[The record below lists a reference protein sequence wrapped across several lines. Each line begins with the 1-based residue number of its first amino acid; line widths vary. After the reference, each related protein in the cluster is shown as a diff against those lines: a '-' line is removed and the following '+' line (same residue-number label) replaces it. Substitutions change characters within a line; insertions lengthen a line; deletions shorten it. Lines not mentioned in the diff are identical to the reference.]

1 MLLQNTLSRTL
12 TSIPLPSVSRNLHLF
27 QQLVRRDFAARF
39 TGSALG
45 LGWAVLQPLTLV
57 VLYWFVFTF
66 MIPQGPGT
74 GNHQYVLL
82 LIAALLPWIGFS
94 EGIMRSTTSIV
105 DNATVVRRLAFRSE
119 LLVAVP
125 NATALIFE
133 AIGLA
138 LFLIFLFAT
147 GVLSP
152 MVWILPLALLLQ
164 FALQTGAGWM
174 LAVLYVFFR
183 DLAQVLGFV
192 LSILFY
198 LSPILYSVPHRF
210 EAVFLWNPL
219 TPLLGLFRSAMLG
232 SALPSA
238 ASIVFLLTVT
248 FLVFAGGLA
257 FFRRAQS
264 TLADLI

>member
-1 MLLQNTLSRTL
+1 MV
-12 TSIPLPSVSRNLHLF
+12 SIPTTPAAARNLHLF
-27 QQLVRRDFAARF
+27 HQLVRRDFAARF

-66 MIPQGPGT
+66 MIPQGPGSKDN
-74 GNHQYVLL
+74 GYVLF
-82 LIAALLPWIGFS
+82 LIAGLVPWIGFN

-105 DNATVVRRLAFRSE
+105 DNASIVRRLAFRSE

-125 NATALIFE
+125 NATAILFE
-133 AIGLA
+133 VIGLA
-138 LFLIFLFAT
+138 LFFIFLAAT

-152 MVWILPLALLLQ
+152 MLWALPFAIGVQ
-164 FALQTGAGWM
+164 FAIQVGAGWF
-174 LAVLYVFFR
+174 LAALYVFFR

-192 LSILFY
+192 LSIVFY
-198 LSPILYSVPHRF
+198 LSPILYPVSHKF
-210 EAVFLWNPL
+210 ESFFNWNPL

-232 SALPSA
+232 SPLPPA
-238 ASIVFLLTVT
+238 GSIVFLLIVAAA
-248 FLVFAGGLA
+248 VFTGGLA

-264 TLADLI
+264 TLADLV